1 MIKEPSTVRRAGDG
15 DAQDRWDP
23 PAQDA
28 PGSGP
33 SVMKGDRS
41 PWRSAGWVVLLW
53 LGGVATVAGIA
64 YAIKLGL
71 ALLLQGG

>member
-1 MIKEPSTVRRAGDG
+1 
-15 DAQDRWDP
+15 
-23 PAQDA
+23 
-28 PGSGP
+28 
-33 SVMKGDRS
+33 
-41 PWRSAGWVVLLW
+41 VVLLW